1 MENYKYL
8 RDFAMDVLKSSDEYF
23 KKNKNIKILNSEG
36 KDIKTDIDYK
46 LNKYIFNKLKVTKIP
61 IISEEGENKLNLIEN
76 ICWVVDP
83 IDGTFNLTKGF
94 PFYCISIALWSNKKP
109 VFGII
114 YDLNTKNIY
123 YTNDEN
129 AFKNKEII
137 KASETKKIDESLI
150 STGISSNYNLSSKN
164 LSSLIISL
172 QKFKKIRAIGSA
184 AMSLCLVS
192 EGIFDVYYEDDIFFW
207 DVAAGI
213 DLVKKSGGNV
223 IYKFKENSF
232 LMEVLCTN
240 NNLINEAK
248 KILLH
253 E

>member
-1 MENYKYL
+1 MVKQ
-8 RDFAMDVLKSSDEYF
+8 
-23 KKNKNIKILNSEG
+23 
-36 KDIKTDIDYK
+36 
-46 LNKYIFNKLKVTKIP
+46 
-61 IISEEGENKLNLIEN
+61 
-76 ICWVVDP
+76 
-83 IDGTFNLTKGF
+83 
-94 PFYCISIALWSNKKP
+94 KP

-129 AFKNKEII
+129 AFKNKE
-137 KASETKKIDESLI
+137 SFRNKKIDESLI
-150 STGISSNYNLSSKN
+150 STGISSNYNYLKN

-172 QKFKKIRAIGSA
+172 QKFKKILNWPA

-192 EGIFDVYYEDDIFFW
+192 EGIFDVYYEDIFFW

-223 IYKFKENSF
+223 IYKFMKIVFN
-232 LMEVLCTN
+232 EVYVKN